1 MPITP
6 YKRPVSAAV
15 VIGVLISAAVLSALG
30 YGFYR
35 SATNPRTPPPDSFG
49 CATFTGD
56 FLDEDGKPVAAENV
70 IILIDATD
78 PVPPTVQNAT
88 ISALERALTRSP
100 PYSRVRVFSLA
111 ATVPAQL
118 SPVAEACNAPPKH
131 AADAIFAPDDDPYS
145 EYRRHPD
152 ITTKVREILRGA
164 RIEPQSPILE
174 MLSALSKQAVPDNR
188 RRPRL
193 IIVSDLLQ
201 KSSVKLDAYSREL
214 RLEDV
219 IAGNRWDRVPNLGGV
234 TVEVIQIVDRSEDPD
249 GTRARGAERFW
260 RRVFDEANAQDVR
273 FTQLGLVGDH
283 GG

>member
-1 MPITP
+1 MPITA
-6 YKRPVSAAV
+6 YKRPLKMAV
-15 VIGVLISAAVLSALG
+15 VIGVLISATVLSALA

-49 CATFTGD
+49 CATFAGD
-56 FLDEDGKPVAAENV
+56 FLDENGKPFAAENV

-78 PVPPTVQNAT
+78 PVPPRVQNAA
-88 ISALERALTRSP
+88 IDALERALTRSP
-100 PYSRVRVFSLA
+100 PYSRVRVFYLT

-118 SPVAEACNAPPKH
+118 SAVAEACKAPPIR
-131 AADAIFAPDDDPYS
+131 ADDAIFAPDDDPYS
-145 EYRRHPD
+145 EHRRHPD
-152 ITTKVREILRGA
+152 ITDKVSEIMRSA

-174 MLSALSKQAVPDNR
+174 MLNALSKQAVPDNR
-188 RRPRL
+188 RRARL
-193 IIVSDLLQ
+193 VIVSDLLQ
-201 KSSVKLDAYSREL
+201 KSSPELDAYSKEL

-219 IAGNRWDRVPNLGGV
+219 VASNRWDRVPNLGGV
-234 TVEVIQIVDRSEDPD
+234 SVEVIQIVDRSEDSD

-260 RRVFDEANAQDVR
+260 RRVFTEANAEDVR